1 MDRVVSDRPSDL
13 EAFRSGQDYTGC
25 ITSPMETAVRKPRDY
40 DAELKALSEKAQA
53 LKERKIKQ
61 LGELV
66 IATGADALDAEI
78 LAGGLLAMTTVTEA
92 GRKEIM
98 RAQGAAFF
106 RDGSRVAGDPV
117 GENRGKPA
125 QGGGD
130 APSSGTGTSAT

>member
-53 LKERKIKQ
+53 LKERKIRQ

-66 IATGADALDAEI
+66 IATGADALDVEV
-78 LAGGLLAMTTVTEA
+78 LAGGLLAMSTITEA
-92 GRKEIM
+92 GRKDTM
-98 RAQGAAFF
+98 RARGAAFF
-106 RDGSRVAGDPV
+106 RDGSRGAGDPT
-117 GENRGKPA
+117 GANRGKPA

-130 APSSGTGTSAT
+130 APSGGPGQSAT